1 MRASFV
7 YVAVAAIALT
17 GSSLATATSAANA
30 SEVTVRAQGDV
41 SASDMSAR
49 KRVAKRHRGTSL
61 RVTRLSRR
69 ATEPPNPNRTYYR
82 PAPAFF
88 PFAGDRGYF

>member
-1 MRASFV
+1 MRASFACV
-7 YVAVAAIALT
+7 AAAAVALA
-17 GSSLATATSAANA
+17 GSYLVVVPAAKA
-30 SEVTVRAQGDV
+30 SEIGTRAQ
-41 SASDMSAR
+41 SDSVATDISAR

-69 ATEPPNPNRTYYR
+69 ATEPPNPYRPYYR

>member
-1 MRASFV
+1 MRTSF
-7 YVAVAAIALT
+7 ACVAAAALALA
-17 GSSLATATSAANA
+17 GSYLVVVPVAASEIGTRAQSDSAA
-30 SEVTVRAQGDV
+30 T
-41 SASDMSAR
+41 DMSAR
-49 KRVAKRHRGTSL
+49 KRVAKRHRGTSV

-69 ATEPPNPNRTYYR
+69 ASEPPNPDRPYYR

>member
-1 MRASFV
+1 MRASV
-7 YVAVAAIALT
+7 VCTAVAALAL
-17 GSSLATATSAANA
+17 GGLSLVAAPSANA
-30 SEVTVRAQGDV
+30 SEVNARAPSDV
-41 SASDMSAR
+41 AATDMSAR

-69 ATEPPNPNRTYYR
+69 ATETPDPNRTYYR

-88 PFAGDRGYF
+88 PFAADRGYF